1 MPAGDRVL
9 VTGAGG
15 FIAKHCVAE
24 LLRRGY
30 RVRGSLRRPE
40 AAAEISAAVGVTDLD
55 RLDFVA
61 LDLTADAGWDAAMRG
76 CRFLMHVASPFPM
89 KVPKTREELLIPA
102 RDGTRRALAAAA
114 RNGVART
121 VLTSS
126 TAAILS
132 GHRDCGGH
140 VWTEADWSDVDSP
153 TIQPYPLSKTLA
165 ERLAWDF
172 VAADGSGMELSVVN
186 PGLVLG
192 PALDRDVG
200 ASAEIVQL
208 FLKGAYPAVPRM
220 SFPAIDV
227 RDVALTHVAALETPG
242 AAGQR
247 FICAADSLWLKD
259 IGRILRA
266 AFPEFGRKP
275 PVREL
280 PDFVVRLLALVDPS
294 LKAASA
300 ELGEEKL
307 ASNARARDVLGV
319 RFRPAEE
326 AVVAMAQSLLDLGLV
341 ARPRP

>member
-1 MPAGDRVL
+1 MAAGDRVL

-30 RVRGSLRRPE
+30 RVRGSVRRPE
-40 AAAEISAAVGVTDLD
+40 AAAEIAAAVGVTDPD
-55 RLDFVA
+55 RLDFA
-61 LDLTADAGWDAAMRG
+61 TLDLTADDGWDAALRD
-76 CRFLMHVASPFPM
+76 CRYLMHVASPFPL
-89 KVPKTREELLIPA
+89 KAPKDREALLAPA
-102 RDGTRRALAAAA
+102 RDGTRRALAAAS

-132 GHRDCGGH
+132 GHRGRGGH

-172 VAADGSGMELSVVN
+172 VAADASGMELTAVN
-186 PGLVLG
+186 PGFVLG

-200 ASAEIVQL
+200 TSAEIVQL
-208 FLKGAYPAVPRM
+208 FLKGAYPAVPRL
-220 SFPAIDV
+220 SFPVVDV
-227 RDVALTHVAALETPG
+227 RDVALTHVAALESPQ
-242 AAGQR
+242 AAGER
-247 FICAADSLWLKD
+247 FICASDSLWLKD
-259 IGRILRA
+259 IGSILRA
-266 AFPEFGRKP
+266 AFPAFGRKP

-280 PDFVVRLLALVDPS
+280 PDFAVRLLALVDPN
-294 LKAASA
+294 LRAAST
-300 ELGEEKL
+300 ELGEAKR
-307 ASNARARDVLGV
+307 ASNAKAEAVLGI

-341 ARPRP
+341 ARPAA